1 MISINNF
8 FNINVYREAEKDFD
22 IIITFK
28 SSNENVEL
36 LYHILKRNKKLIE
49 EVINE
54 NNISAFIQ
62 IDLNDISTFSNN
74 FSIKETIV
82 AVITDS
88 YIKLEKL
95 LDIFKVFYLL
105 ETLDKT
111 TIEYLNILA
120 NILEKGI
127 KKYLEDVYNSK

>member
-74 FSIKETIV
+74 FFIKETIV

-111 TIEYLNILA
+111 TVEYLNI
-120 NILEKGI
+120 
-127 KKYLEDVYNSK
+127 